1 MPSIKFQI
9 PHPNEEGCV
18 LTGIIEQQNAT
29 IGKEADAHVKPI
41 ALIFHGAMGHK
52 DYLFLK
58 KLAQSLPID
67 SCRFDFRGNHE
78 SNGIWYM
85 GEKGFVNDLQDIDAV
100 VAYLKAQYGYRVDLA
115 IGHSRGSIVGMRWLA
130 TAPEGQ
136 GVSGY
141 VNVSGRYRMKLH
153 TYYDRWREGFEKKG
167 IFHWKVR
174 VAGKE
179 VVREVRPAD
188 IRDFEEVDT
197 SFVWTKF
204 PKTTDVLTIHGL
216 DDLVVQPFDA
226 MIYARAFS
234 NRPTAT
240 HTLHYVEGA
249 DHNFIGHYEEV
260 VDTIL
265 GWWDQKTKGK
275 LKDGV
280 WLAG

>member
-18 LTGIIEQQNAT
+18 LTGIIEQQPAT
-29 IGKEADAHVKPI
+29 MGLKETDPHVKPI
-41 ALIFHGAMGHK
+41 ALVG
-52 DYLFLK
+52 LSVNPT
-58 KLAQSLPID
+58 QSVKPELNVFFG
-67 SCRFDFRGNHE
+67 SASGNHE

-85 GEKGFVNDLQDIDAV
+85 GEKGFINDLQDINAV

-136 GVSGY
+136 DVSSY

-204 PKTTDVLTIHGL
+204 PQKTDVLTIHGL

-249 DHNFIGHYEEV
+249 DHNFIGHYDEV

-280 WLAG
+280 WLAGVKPKL

>member
-1 MPSIKFQI
+1 
-9 PHPNEEGCV
+9 
-18 LTGIIEQQNAT
+18 
-29 IGKEADAHVKPI
+29 
-41 ALIFHGAMGHK
+41 
-52 DYLFLK
+52 
-58 KLAQSLPID
+58 
-67 SCRFDFRGNHE
+67 
-78 SNGIWYM
+78 M

-100 VAYLKAQYGYRVDLA
+100 VAHLKTQYGYRVDLL
-115 IGHSRGSIVGMRWLA
+115 IGHSRGSIVGMRWLS

-141 VNVSGRYRMKLH
+141 VNVSARYRMKLH

-167 IFHWKVR
+167 VFHWKVR
-174 VAGKE
+174 VAGKQ
-179 VVREVRPAD
+179 VVREVTPEH

-197 SFVWTKF
+197 SSVWTKF
-204 PKTTDVLTIHGL
+204 PANTDVLTVHGL
-216 DDLVVQPFDA
+216 DDQVVPPFDG

-234 NRPTAT
+234 NRTTAT

-249 DHNFIGHYEEV
+249 DHNFIRHYDEV

-280 WLAG
+280 WLAGVKPKL